1 MQIAVRPRLGA
12 GIALVGAGAI
22 ALAPISPVAPAGLH
36 LLPVRASVPVEF
48 TAAINPI
55 QAYFDLVGNTAA
67 SIEAQVQTFS
77 QGLGPSLQLAVAHAL
92 AGGATLL
99 SAFGAAGG
107 LLASNLATIVPQELQ
122 QAFANLAA
130 GDIVGVGNDLTAII
144 VQPVLGPVID
154 VLSAVQPMLS
164 QSAANMLAVTQQFVT
179 IGALAGIGLLEP
191 VVTTINGTALA
202 IQNVVDAL
210 RAGDPIGAVGAV
222 LAAPAVI
229 VNTILNGNGSG
240 DGGLFGPGISTV
252 GSLQSIGNIIAT
264 AFATTPAPVAATL
277 AAAAPAASVPS
288 AVTPSTQPVT
298 APQKSALVKAV
309 PLAVAAAAPATNQ
322 PSTTSVGGITT
333 KVATEVSPVN
343 GSAAGGVPATKAGND
358 ADSTSNSKN
367 GTAKNGDAKKGTA
380 KNGTGAAAGTGGT
393 AKAGKGVR

>member
-77 QGLGPSLQLAVAHAL
+77 QGLGPSLQLAAANAL

-202 IQNVVDAL
+202 IQNVVDAV
-210 RAGDPIGAVGAV
+210 RAGDPIGAIGAV

-252 GSLQSIGNIIAT
+252 GALQSIGNIIAT

-277 AAAAPAASVPS
+277 AAGAPAASVPA
-288 AVTPSTQPVT
+288 AVTLSTQPVT

-309 PLAVAAAAPATNQ
+309 PLSVAAAAPATNP
-322 PSTTSVGGITT
+322 PSTTSAGGITT
-333 KVATEVSPVN
+333 KGATEVSPVN
-343 GSAAGGVPATKAGND
+343 GSAAGGVPATKVGKG
-358 ADSTSNSKN
+358 ADSKSNSKT
-367 GTAKNGDAKKGTA
+367 GTAKNGTA
-380 KNGTGAAAGTGGT
+380 KNGTGAAAGAGGT